1 MIMQPTSPN
10 VREVFWDVEDMMR
23 RLRRIEG
30 QVRGVEAMV
39 QRAESC
45 QAVLTQVA
53 AIEGAIKQVARIIS
67 ACSVAERVV
76 EISDGQL
83 DATQVRTVIKDVL
96 RSG

>member
-1 MIMQPTSPN
+1 MSTPSANM
-10 VREVFWDVEDMMR
+10 RDVFWDVEDMMR

-39 QRAESC
+39 LRAESC
-45 QAVLTQVA
+45 QSVLTQVA

-76 EISDGQL
+76 QLSDSPV
-83 DATQVRTVIKDVL
+83 DVSEVRAAIKEVL
-96 RSG
+96 RAGS